1 MRNIIAILVVV
12 LVSIFVINT
21 PASADTFHGVWSK
34 NLYTQNGLMTLSR
47 EVIKYDVEVPEGA
60 SVVDLIE
67 SMPRILG
74 MTALHGRFSNL
85 QEFEVLIN
93 RELHA
98 TPYSGFHITDVYV
111 DER

>member
-1 MRNIIAILVVV
+1 MKSIIVSILV
-12 LVSIFVINT
+12 LVSLVIT
-21 PASADTFHGVWSK
+21 VPASQAATFHGVWAK
-34 NLYTQNGLMTLSR
+34 NLYNQDGMMTLSR
-47 EVIKYDVEVPEGA
+47 EIIKYDVEIQEGA

-93 RELHA
+93 RELNN
-98 TPYSGFHITDVYV
+98 TPYNGFRIVDVYV